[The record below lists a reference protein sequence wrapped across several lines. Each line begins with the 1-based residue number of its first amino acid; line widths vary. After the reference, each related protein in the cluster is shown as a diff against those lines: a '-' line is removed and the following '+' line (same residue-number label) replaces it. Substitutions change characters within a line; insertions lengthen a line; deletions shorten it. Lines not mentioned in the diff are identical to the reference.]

1 MAGQSTDKREAIM
14 QAALELFAERGFHG
28 TAVPQVAERAGVG
41 AGTIYR
47 YFENKEA
54 LVNSLYQRWKL
65 RMGEALTECIVPGQP
80 ARQQF
85 HVVWRRLARFA
96 EEDGTA
102 LRFME
107 LHHHG
112 PYIDD
117 ESRRCE
123 LLVHGA
129 AKAFFEQTER
139 EQITKNVSADL
150 LVAIVYGAFSGLIKS
165 AWSGHLELDEQT
177 LDASERC
184 VWEAIRR

>member
-1 MAGQSTDKREAIM
+1 M

-47 YFENKEA
+47 HFDNKEA
-54 LVNSLYQRWKL
+54 LVNALYQRWKL
-65 RMGEALTECIVPGQP
+65 RMGEVLTQCVVPGQP
-80 ARQQF
+80 VREQF
-85 HVVWRRLARFA
+85 HAVWRGMAKFA
-96 EEDGTA
+96 EEHGTA
-102 LRFME
+102 VRFME

-123 LLVHGA
+123 MMVLGA
-129 AKAFFEQTER
+129 AAAFFDETGR
-139 EQITKNVSADL
+139 AQITKSVPSPV
-150 LVAIVYGAFSGLIKS
+150 LVAIVYGAFSGLLKA
-165 AWSGHLELDEQT
+165 AWSGHVELDEET
-177 LDASERC
+177 LDSSEAC